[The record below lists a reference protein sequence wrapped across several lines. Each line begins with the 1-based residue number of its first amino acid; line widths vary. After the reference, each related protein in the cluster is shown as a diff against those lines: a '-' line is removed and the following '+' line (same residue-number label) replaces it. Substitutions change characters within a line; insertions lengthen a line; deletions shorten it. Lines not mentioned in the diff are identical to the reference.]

1 MKRATLILL
10 LIASTAHTDP
20 ARDLLLAEQTC
31 KWIYTSFKYV
41 RSASE
46 NKTAMRTLADR
57 EGDCYDLSVL
67 MVAMLAEDGVRA
79 NVWIMDLP
87 ELGDR
92 HVVVELYGYLYD
104 PTKGV
109 MYHDGL
115 PMKYRVN
122 YIVSYSMLLL
132 EWGLRD
138 HIKAAAQGR

>member
-1 MKRATLILL
+1 MKTLTLLL
-10 LIASTAHTDP
+10 LIATTAHSDP

-31 KWIYTSFKYV
+31 KWVYKHIKYV
-41 RSASE
+41 RSATE
-46 NKTAMRTLADR
+46 NKTAMRTIADGT
-57 EGDCYDLSVL
+57 GDCYDMAVL

-87 ELGDR
+87 ELNDR
-92 HVVVELYGYLYD
+92 HVVVELYGFLYD

-115 PMKYRVN
+115 PMVYRVN
-122 YIVSYSMLLL
+122 YILSYSTLLL

-138 HIKAAAQGR
+138 HVKYAAQGR